1 MAQRYF
7 TPEEAN
13 DLLAEVRPALEELV
27 EHRREL
33 SRVTSEQ
40 ARLVTRIAGNGGDFD
55 PQEPRELQE
64 DFQREA
70 KALGGAVERLE
81 RLGVLIKDADRGL
94 IDFPALREDGEEVL
108 LCWELGEAEIAYWHG
123 LDEGFAG
130 RKPLP
135 LD

>member
-13 DLLAEVRPALEELV
+13 ELLAEVRPAVEELV

-40 ARLVTRIAGNGGDFD
+40 ARLVTRIAGNGGDID
-55 PQEPRELQE
+55 PQGPRELQE

-70 KALGGAVERLE
+70 KALGEAVERLE

-94 IDFPALREDGEEVL
+94 VDFPALREDGEEVL